1 MRATYTLLIICLLA
15 SYFYWYVDQSYVED
29 NLVYSGDRL
38 LRGALWTPVSTL
50 FIHFDLVH
58 LIGNIVFLYVFGR
71 AVEEEA
77 GANATFTVFLVGG
90 VSSLLISSYY
100 YGFDVHLI
108 GASGAIFTLSA
119 AAMLIKPLKS
129 SALFLFIPLGLVA
142 ILYFLFNIAAIRLGL
157 SGNVGYITHV
167 LGFIMGIPFGVA
179 FSKGKWLR
187 NLGITLLLL
196 LVFIAVIFAINLLA
210 YLL

>member
-1 MRATYTLLIICLLA
+1 
-15 SYFYWYVDQSYVED
+15 VED
-29 NLVYSGDRL
+29 HLVYSGERL
-38 LRGALWTPVSTL
+38 LQGVLWTPVSTL
-50 FIHFDLVH
+50 FIHSDLMH

-71 AVEEEA
+71 AFEEEA
-77 GANATFTVFLVGG
+77 GANATFAAFLVGG
-90 VSSLLISSYY
+90 VASLLISSYF
-100 YGFDVHLI
+100 YGFDVYLI

-129 SALFLFIPLGLVA
+129 YILFLFIPLGLVA
-142 ILYFLFNIAAIRLGL
+142 ILYFLFNIVAIRLGFG
-157 SGNVGYITHV
+157 GNLGYVTHV

-187 NLGITLLLL
+187 NLGITLSLLMIFIVVIL
-196 LVFIAVIFAINLLA
+196 LINSLA